1 MQQQQLLLKA
11 SKRQLLVMQGW
22 SRRQIRRMQ
31 RLEVELLL
39 LQARLQEW
47 VSGKVGLRSTLLQQH
62 QQMARASAEA
72 GHLSKGSAADAIGG
86 DEAHPRVRHASI
98 LQVLV
103 AMQVSAASAEC
114 ACCSCWLTS
123 DCLARGT
130 G

>member
-22 SRRQIRRMQ
+22 SRRKSRRQIRRMQ

-47 VSGKVGLRSTLLQQH
+47 VSGKVGLRSMLLQQH

-72 GHLSKGSAADAIGG
+72 G
-86 DEAHPRVRHASI
+86 
-98 LQVLV
+98 
-103 AMQVSAASAEC
+103 
-114 ACCSCWLTS
+114 T
-123 DCLARGT
+123 
-130 G
+130 